1 MKAIFRNIWSR
12 NTLHTHAHSRVPL
25 RRMRTHFCSK
35 QYHIVGTTSNVDN
48 TLLGVLVEF
57 CERLNHCLVSLRLR
71 ARARSMGII
80 WWWNHLIFANNIFMW
95 AACVCACGCVESM
108 SHKCSTNSPWR
119 RLLQLKTNNF
129 YRFIFILR
137 NCDIG
142 PGHLS
147 TVQSLLT
154 WEAPLTKPVINFY
167 KRHNLTQ
174 HFLIIDTVQKQTFT
188 FRADRPVVWWC
199 MRLWYVKTPLMC
211 AVSTHELLQSTLV
224 APGDF
229 DWAPSAGNTCAQV
242 AASPARSPVI
252 FEANWRVIIS

>member
-1 MKAIFRNIWSR
+1 MSRLCVRVAVLNLWAINALPTVLENAFYSWKLII
-12 NTLHTHAHSRVPL
+12 
-25 RRMRTHFCSK
+25 F
-35 QYHIVGTTSNVDN
+35 IVFFS
-48 TLLGVLVEF
+48 
-57 CERLNHCLVSLRLR
+57 
-71 ARARSMGII
+71 
-80 WWWNHLIFANNIFMW
+80 
-95 AACVCACGCVESM
+95 
-108 SHKCSTNSPWR
+108 
-119 RLLQLKTNNF
+119 
-129 YRFIFILR
+129 ILR
-137 NCDIG
+137 NCDIS

-147 TVQSLLT
+147 TQYRVYWHET
-154 WEAPLTKPVINFY
+154 PLTKPVINFY

-188 FRADRPVVWWC
+188 FWADRPAVWWC

-211 AVSTHELLQSTLV
+211 VSVSTHELQSTLV